1 MDAVRLA
8 APTVLNVKRRFF
20 PEQKA
25 AAAEHSLA
33 ARPAGVPAG
42 VLLVIAQ
49 GGHRIA
55 YQHPPGTEPPTAVH
69 GFDPQVLAD
78 MVITKTS
85 LFEQLFDLTVGDT
98 RLIGWPLSLQTA
110 TPVALQPAFG
120 ARTVE
125 AAELDE
131 GSRLRALTVAFVLG
145 AKPVAGDEAR
155 YARAL
160 AGCQSAVEQLAHALQ
175 REEASSGLVSR
186 HVAAQGA
193 AAERKPRGS
202 KEGDDVIGGSS
213 IGGAASGGLGER
225 TPSGRD
231 ALRSGVVMAAAESSA
246 AESDGGFGVDEQ
258 AATANSSQQ
267 QPQQVP
273 RMSSDATD
281 DVGMVLRSALFA
293 LQEGRPITL
302 RVGAHTD
309 VAVCAPPPPPQPP
322 RLAAVAGGMPPPP
335 TLRPYLALLPLD
347 DPNEIAR
354 ELPPDASPL
363 LVRLVHAANPLR
375 SLEQLADETGIA
387 MHMLMSLATHLQAWG
402 KVRLI
407 HPLTEHSIL
416 CIHPEF
422 ASASRHGGEEE
433 DNGEPPPEFKRL
445 FGIDSEP
452 SYSTVLH
459 LFDHAQPFGQIIRSA
474 ELIQLPKRRLVQM
487 TTALLR
493 DEALH
498 SLHTYIHAL
507 DPEPPEPLATAP
519 EAERARYKLYRRLK
533 PMLHGEHHVE
543 EIMWQER
550 LGREVLNELVSAY
563 SESLVAVVTPDES
576 VL

>member
-1 MDAVRLA
+1 M
-8 APTVLNVKRRFF
+8 
-20 PEQKA
+20 
-25 AAAEHSLA
+25 
-33 ARPAGVPAG
+33 
-42 VLLVIAQ
+42 
-49 GGHRIA
+49 
-55 YQHPPGTEPPTAVH
+55 H

-231 ALRSGVVMAAAESSA
+231 ALRSGVVMAAAEFLA

-258 AATANSSQQ
+258 ASTANSSQ

-302 RVGAHTD
+302 RVGAYTLPFARLLLLHNLLASLPSP
-309 VAVCAPPPPPQPP
+309 AVCHLLLPYGHTLHFSLWTTPTRSPESPAG
-322 RLAAVAGGMPPPP
+322 RLAAAGAARARGESI
-335 TLRPYLALLPLD
+335 AL
-347 DPNEIAR
+347 
-354 ELPPDASPL
+354 
-363 LVRLVHAANPLR
+363 
-375 SLEQLADETGIA
+375 LEQLADETGIA

-422 ASASRHGGEEE
+422 ASASRQGGEEE

-498 SLHTYIHAL
+498 SLHTYIHTL
-507 DPEPPEPLATAP
+507 DPEPPEPLAN
-519 EAERARYKLYRRLK
+519 RAR
-533 PMLHGEHHVE
+533 GGSGQGISSIGV
-543 EIMWQER
+543 
-550 LGREVLNELVSAY
+550 
-563 SESLVAVVTPDES
+563 
-576 VL
+576 